1 MSNMNN
7 RLVACLV
14 LLSFTFSTW
23 FSPSSLAAEDVQK
36 IDRIVALV
44 EQTVIT
50 EKELND
56 RINTMVTQ
64 LSKQKIELPPMEV
77 IQKQMLERM
86 IVEKLQISFAQQT
99 GIKVDDSQLDR
110 TIERIAE
117 QNKMDVAEFKKA
129 LSNEGVNFRKF
140 REDLRN
146 EILLAR
152 LKEREVDSK
161 LNITEAEVENYL
173 SLQNQQ
179 QQTDEYNLSHILI
192 RTPEDASPSKLAELK
207 QKADDAFAQL
217 KSGKDFAKVSA
228 AMSDA
233 PNALEGGQL
242 GWKNINQLPS
252 LFADAIRNMNAGQMT
267 EVLRSPNGFH
277 ILKINERRGGS
288 SPLVITQ
295 THLRH
300 ILIKVNEVTSEK
312 EARQRMELIR
322 ERAEHGENFAD
333 LAKQY
338 SEDSSATNGGDL
350 GWVNPNENLPE
361 LDKAMEKL
369 AVGEISAVIKTP
381 FGIHIIQVT
390 ERRQQDMSK
399 EAAKLKARQEIRA
412 RKSEEAYQDWIREL
426 RDKAFVEIR
435 LEDKF

>member
-1 MSNMNN
+1 MNN
-7 RLVACLV
+7 LIIRSVSLLVILAL
-14 LLSFTFSTW
+14 
-23 FSPSSLAAEDVQK
+23 SLAIAHANEDIQK

-50 EKELND
+50 EKELSE
-56 RINTMVTQ
+56 RIATFIAQMN
-64 LSKQKIELPPMEV
+64 KQKIEIPPRDV
-77 IQKQMLERM
+77 IEKQMLERM
-86 IVEKLQISFAQQT
+86 VIEKLQLSFAQQT
-99 GIKVDDSQLDR
+99 GLKVDDAQLDR
-110 TIERIAE
+110 TMERIAE
-117 QNKMDVAEFKKA
+117 QNKMQLADFKKA
-129 LSNEGVNFRKF
+129 LSAEGVNYRKF

-173 SLQNQQ
+173 TLQNKEQKS
-179 QQTDEYNLSHILI
+179 DEFNLSHILI

-207 QKADDAFAQL
+207 QKADDALSQIQ
-217 KSGKDFAKVSA
+217 SGKDFAKVSA
-228 AMSDA
+228 AFSDA
-233 PNALEGGQL
+233 PNALEGGVL
-242 GWKNINQLPS
+242 GWKNINQLPT
-252 LFADAIRNMNAGQMT
+252 LFAEAVRNLNAGQT
-267 EVLRSPNGFH
+267 TSVLRSANGFH
-277 ILKINERRGGS
+277 ILKLVERRGGS
-288 SPLVITQ
+288 SPLVVTQ
-295 THLRH
+295 SHLRH
-300 ILIKVNEVTSEK
+300 ILIKVNELTSEK

-322 ERAEHGENFAD
+322 ERAEHGEDFGE
-333 LAKQY
+333 LAKQF
-338 SEDSSATNGGDL
+338 SEDSSAANGGEL

-361 LDKAMEKL
+361 LDRAMEKL
-369 AVGEISAVIKTP
+369 AVNEISPVIKTQ

-390 ERRQQDMSK
+390 ERREQDMSK